1 MEMHSDKVLVKR
13 LLPAANHDP
22 ADRVAAWNEWYERVG
37 VASVLAFVRTKN
49 DTAEPDMDILQEA
62 MTIAYVEVECGRYEP
77 RPGVPFTA
85 YVKGIARNKI
95 REARRQR
102 RRWLPLAEVAEWRLV
117 DATADVEAWLDR
129 REEATWL
136 RVFVARLPQ
145 LRRQVLERYLRGQ
158 TTTEIAHALEMSEA
172 SVRQHKSRGLR
183 SLRSLC
189 GERAL
194 ALYATKTL

>member
-1 MEMHSDKVLVKR
+1 
-13 LLPAANHDP
+13 
-22 ADRVAAWNEWYERVG
+22 
-37 VASVLAFVRTKN
+37 
-49 DTAEPDMDILQEA
+49 MDILQEA
-62 MTIAYVEVECGRYEP
+62 MLIAYLEVERGRYEP

-95 REARRQR
+95 REVRRRR

-117 DATADVEAWLDR
+117 DATADVEACLDR

-189 GERAL
+189 SERAL
-194 ALYATKTL
+194 HAGGR